1 MAENKRVDNHLGLQ
15 GWIFGGRWGAERYL
29 FTLHRI
35 TGLGLLLY
43 FVLHILVTASRV
55 FGKNT
60 WEIWMGS
67 LQSPVFK
74 VGEFLVF
81 AGFVFH
87 AINGTRLIL
96 IELGFAVGRAEE
108 PVYPYSSSIDTQ
120 RPLMITTI
128 IVAVILILT
137 GSYEFMGLSR

>member
-1 MAENKRVDNHLGLQ
+1 MVEKKRVDNHLGLK
-15 GWIFGGRWGAERYL
+15 GWVFGGRWGAERYL

-43 FVLHILVTASRV
+43 FFLHILVTTSRV
-55 FGKNT
+55 FGKNA
-60 WEIWMGS
+60 WEVWMGS

-74 VGEFLVF
+74 IGEFLVF

-87 AINGTRLIL
+87 AVNGIRLIL
-96 IELGFAVGRAEE
+96 LELGLAVGKAEV
-108 PVYPYSSSIDTQ
+108 PIYPYSSSINTQ
-120 RPLMITTI
+120 RPLMVMAM

-137 GSYEFMGLSR
+137 GGYEFMGLSR

>member
-1 MAENKRVDNHLGLQ
+1 MSEKKTIDNHLGLK
-15 GWIFGGRWGAERYL
+15 GWILGGRWGAERYL

-55 FGKNT
+55 FGKDT

-74 VGEFLVF
+74 IGEFLVF

-87 AINGTRLIL
+87 AVNGIRLIL

-120 RPLMITTI
+120 RTLMVTI
-128 IVAVILILT
+128 LIVALILILT
-137 GSYEFMGLSR
+137 GGYEFMGSAR

>member
-1 MAENKRVDNHLGLQ
+1 MIEKKRVDNHLGLQ
-15 GWIFGGRWGAERYL
+15 GWIFGGRWGVERYL

-35 TGLGLLLY
+35 TGLGLLFY
-43 FVLHILVTASRV
+43 FVLHILVTTSRV
-55 FGKNT
+55 FGKNA
-60 WEIWMGS
+60 WEIWMGF

-87 AINGTRLIL
+87 AVNGIRLIL
-96 IELGFAVGRAEE
+96 IELGLAVGRAEE
-108 PVYPYSSSIDTQ
+108 PVYPYSSSINTQ
-120 RPLMITTI
+120 RPLMLAAM

-137 GSYEFMGLSR
+137 GSYEFMWLAR

>member
-1 MAENKRVDNHLGLQ
+1 MAEKKRVDNHLGLK
-15 GWIFGGRWGAERYL
+15 GWILGGRWGVERYL

-55 FGKNT
+55 FGKNA
-60 WEIWMGS
+60 WEIWMGY

-74 VGEFLVF
+74 TGEFLVF

-87 AINGTRLIL
+87 AFNGIRLIL
-96 IELGFAVGRAEE
+96 IELGFAVGKAEE
-108 PVYPYSSSIDTQ
+108 PVYPYSSSIHTQ
-120 RPLMITTI
+120 RPLMVMII
-128 IVAVILILT
+128 IVAIIVILT
-137 GSYEFMGLSR
+137 GSYEFIGLAR